1 MKQKK
6 SFTLQI
12 FAKGE
17 EQPYSLQV
25 FTSSSVDVA
34 KRLSRQVYLAHGDL
48 ADHGK
53 LYDLSSADAPEQGQL
68 ILEL

>member
-1 MKQKK
+1 MKTKK
-6 SFTLQI
+6 SYSLQI

-17 EQPYSLQV
+17 EQPFSLQV

-34 KRLSRQVYLAHGDL
+34 KRLSRQVFLAHGDL
-48 ADHGK
+48 ADHAK
-53 LYDLSSADAPEQGQL
+53 LFDLSSVDAPEHGLL